1 MVALSSNLLYLAFYL
16 YLLATLLF
24 GGAIRDKRK
33 QYENPSQWAKVAITV
48 TIVAFASHLG
58 YFITRWVASG
68 QAPVSNMFEFITA
81 FSMMMVLAFIILY
94 LIYKVAIL
102 GLFTLPITLLI
113 IAYGSMFP
121 SEISPLIPALQSDW
135 LAIHVTTTALGSAIL
150 ASSFIAGVIY
160 LLRSVDQTQ
169 RSKETFWL
177 EVIMYTI
184 MATLSFVVITSIFRG
199 MEYEA
204 VYKWVNKNDQ
214 EVEMIY
220 NLPSIIGPNQGELLT
235 KGKMEAFVEV
245 PAIIAAGRL
254 NTVIW
259 SVVTGFL
266 LYGSLRLI
274 LRKRISAA
282 LQTLTKNVN
291 LDLVDEIG
299 YRSVTIGFPI
309 FTLGALVFAMIWA
322 QIAWTRFWGWDPK
335 EVWALITWL
344 FYAAYLHLRLSKGWH
359 GQKSAWLGVIGF
371 GIIIFNLIFVNL
383 IIAGLHSY
391 A

>member
-33 QYENPSQWAKVAITV
+33 QYEKPSQWAKVAITV

-94 LIYKVAIL
+94 LIYKAAIL

-160 LLRSVDQTQ
+160 LLHSVDQSQ
-169 RSKETFWL
+169 RSKGTFWL

-184 MATLSFVVITSIFRG
+184 VATLSFVVITSIFRG

-259 SVVTGFL
+259 SVVTGLL
-266 LYGSLRLI
+266 LYGALRLI

-282 LQTLTKNVN
+282 LQPLTKNVN